1 MPDVQGALVAPWGT
15 AQPLA
20 SATVTPWGRA
30 ARVQTFGTAYTP
42 PASPPEGES
51 FTPNDLTAPLALGPA
66 DTYHQAHTL
75 AVTDLRTGTAL
86 QVDSLRLTLDDGA
99 AFWTLSAE
107 GPPALYAVL
116 TGGEQPALLRVE
128 LDGHVWAFVVE
139 TVTRPRR
146 STPARV
152 GFGGRSVAAV
162 ADAPYQFALTY
173 SADAPTTAAQL
184 CAGALLAAGVALDWK
199 LADWLIPAGAVSIQG
214 TPMDVVRAVA
224 GAVGAVVTAH
234 PSDYRITVQSRYEL
248 LPNEWAYAPP
258 DVQLHSSAVES
269 ETFDRADKPA
279 YTGVFVAGQ
288 QGGALGYVR
297 LEGTSGGDQAPMVTD
312 PLLTEEV
319 ALTERARSVFGAGG
333 QQARVSRVVPVCTA
347 AGQPG
352 VFDRGQLVRCVDA
365 AENGAAGQAIWHGM
379 VRSVVVNA
387 QMPVV
392 QQTLGL
398 ERHTKH
404 IVDPETADPL
414 VLVGEIEDQVAAV
427 GAVYLLDLT
436 PYRSG
441 GLPPY
446 TWSLRS
452 GALPEGVSIVGETLV
467 GTAVAPMPAVLSS
480 LRVTDAVSQM
490 QDTPQFSISAAAAS
504 AVYLLPYIPNDPILL
519 SQDGGASWEPTEAL
533 AGSLLRMLKTPSGYV
548 LLGGLAKNPLIGNAN
563 YPPYPEFTYVSLDAF
578 SWLLVNNATVDGAFS
593 ASQRPGYPAAA
604 VSDSG
609 RIVIS
614 NRNSLRPPT
623 TYFSDDGG
631 ATWSTSDTARYFNL
645 LWSSRLGLFIG
656 TGFNL
661 LKTSPTGASG
671 SWTFRSY
678 GGTGQYGSY
687 ACDDG
692 TYVMV
697 TGTSGSGASSVSRS
711 ADGITWTQLV
721 GVIPGP
727 CRGLAAIPGCAV
739 AQQTASPFL
748 LFSLDGGATWSA
760 GSGLGAVTGVDSSSE
775 PVWAGSEFLVF
786 CNTAGGWRIYA
797 SADGQTWS
805 DRGPRPTGT
814 VDPLW
819 AESGPRGYM
828 TIQAPDATIP

>member
-1 MPDVQGALVAPWGT
+1 MPDVQGALVAPWGA

-20 SATVTPWGRA
+20 SATVAPWGRA
-30 ARVQTFGTAYTP
+30 ARVQAFGTAYTP

-75 AVTDLRTGTAL
+75 TVTDLRTGTAL
-86 QVDSLRLTLDDGA
+86 QVDSVRLALDDGA
-99 AFWTLSAE
+99 AFWTLTAE

-116 TGGEQPALLRVE
+116 TGGEQPALLRVD

-312 PLLTEEV
+312 PLLTDEV
-319 ALTERARSVFGAGG
+319 ALTERARAVFGAGG
-333 QQARVSRVVPVCTA
+333 QQARVSRVVPVCTG

-352 VFDRGQLVRCVDA
+352 VFERGQLVRCVDA

-379 VRSVVVNA
+379 VRSVAVSA

-392 QQTLGL
+392 QQTLGF
-398 ERHTKH
+398 ERHTGH
-404 IVDPETADPL
+404 VVDPENAEPL
-414 VLVGEIEDQVAAV
+414 VLEGPIPDQTAELEAEFE
-427 GAVYLLDLT
+427 LDLR

-441 GLPPY
+441 GRPPY
-446 TWSLRS
+446 VWTVRE
-452 GALPEGVSIVGETLV
+452 GAISAGLAIVGESIVGTPLEVQET
-467 GTAVAPMPAVLSS
+467 TPIR
-480 LRVTDAVSQM
+480 LRVTDSVAQM
-490 QDTPQFSISAAAAS
+490 QDS
-504 AVYLLPYIPNDPILL
+504 
-519 SQDGGASWEPTEAL
+519 
-533 AGSLLRMLKTPSGYV
+533 
-548 LLGGLAKNPLIGNAN
+548 
-563 YPPYPEFTYVSLDAF
+563 DAF
-578 SWLLVNNATVDGAFS
+578 DFTVLTGSRLLTLTFEDSYACLATGINFAPTGSVSFDPAGAFGKGVKIDGALS
-593 ASQRPGYPAAA
+593 S
-604 VSDSG
+604 
-609 RIVIS
+609 
-614 NRNSLRPPT
+614 
-623 TYFSDDGG
+623 
-631 ATWSTSDTARYFNL
+631 
-645 LWSSRLGLFIG
+645 SSRLNSAATNELWDLQG
-656 TGFNL
+656 TGDDWCICGWFRADELLASPEKNL
-661 LKTSPTGASG
+661 LRVWSTGLS
-671 SWTFRSY
+671 SNQNVS
-678 GGTGQYGSY
+678 
-687 ACDDG
+687 
-692 TYVMV
+692 V
-697 TGTSGSGASSVSRS
+697 TALSVSSNTELRLRIYHPFASLFLTNAEVRIPYDNELHFFAAGRVGNTLYCSVDGS
-711 ADGITWTQLV
+711 ARTG
-721 GVIPGP
+721 
-727 CRGLAAIPGCAV
+727 
-739 AQQTASPFL
+739 
-748 LFSLDGGATWSA
+748 LDGGTTGGTSWTTAASFRSA
-760 GSGLGAVTGVDSSSE
+760 PGARNIVVGNNTVNTGAFRGMLDS
-775 PVWAGSEFLVF
+775 LQ
-786 CNTAGGWRIYA
+786 II
-797 SADGQTWS
+797 
-805 DRGPRPTGT
+805 
-814 VDPLW
+814 
-819 AESGPRGYM
+819 RGYPFDVVNGF
-828 TIQAPDATIP
+828 AVPEVPVV